1 MPLREDDTD
10 HSLVEDP
17 TATQADFARSI
28 RARYQSWTREK
39 PTNVAKVD
47 AMTLNVRQALRLI
60 PLKRVNLG
68 RIKIRRLHLL
78 LRGTI
83 PPKLEELNAT
93 RSRTY
98 DLEGGRPLDLSAC
111 IY

>member
-1 MPLREDDTD
+1 
-10 HSLVEDP
+10 
-17 TATQADFARSI
+17 
-28 RARYQSWTREK
+28 
-39 PTNVAKVD
+39 
-47 AMTLNVRQALRLI
+47 MTLNVRQALRLI

-83 PPKLEELNAT
+83 PRKLEELNAT

>member
-1 MPLREDDTD
+1 MMRQLLCLCVKMTLITRSLRT
-10 HSLVEDP
+10 P
-17 TATQADFARSI
+17 TATQRISLFDPSAISKLDSK
-28 RARYQSWTREK
+28 K

-98 DLEGGRPLDLSAC
+98 DLEGAVP
-111 IY
+111 